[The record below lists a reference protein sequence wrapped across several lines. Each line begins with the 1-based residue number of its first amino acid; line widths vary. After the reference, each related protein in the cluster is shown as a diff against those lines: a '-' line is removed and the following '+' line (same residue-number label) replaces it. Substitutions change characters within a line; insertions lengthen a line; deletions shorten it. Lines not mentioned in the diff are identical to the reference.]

1 MGRVLLVKRQAAAVA
16 LSVLVAAA
24 PGLRRPEPG
33 RRDKVTMVARGP
45 PVHRHMGRVAV
56 VAQAV
61 WAASPPER
69 CLVPVEP
76 VSISRRSRFGATR
89 TTWVILAVAAAG
101 LSGVPAEIPEEA
113 VLAGGVV
120 AALAETL
127 RVLAVNPIP
136 AVVAGEPI
144 IMVGAM

>member
-1 MGRVLLVKRQAAAVA
+1 
-16 LSVLVAAA
+16 
-24 PGLRRPEPG
+24 
-33 RRDKVTMVARGP
+33 
-45 PVHRHMGRVAV
+45 
-56 VAQAV
+56 
-61 WAASPPER
+61 
-69 CLVPVEP
+69 
-76 VSISRRSRFGATR
+76 
-89 TTWVILAVAAAG
+89 LAVAAAG